1 MSIQALNK
9 QETLEYDKL
18 YNQHPWMTGT
28 AAPIAVERADGIY
41 FWDYDGKRYT
51 DMGSQLTNV
60 NLGYGNQEITDAMK
74 KQLDILPYIAPKFSS
89 GPRAQLAKMLVDLA
103 PDNMQKVFFALGG
116 SDSNEAAINM
126 ARTVTGR
133 SKIFSRYRSYHGS
146 TLGSGNLSGDPRR
159 FALENPAANGFIK
172 FFDPYVYRSK
182 ISFKD
187 DAEAAE
193 FYLDKL
199 REQLLYE
206 GPENV
211 AAIEV
216 ESITGANG
224 VIIPPDGYLQGLRKI
239 CDEYGILMICDEVM
253 AGFGR
258 TGTMFAFEHWGVKP
272 DIITFAK
279 GVTCGYVPLGGIIV
293 SKEIAKYYE
302 NHVFQ
307 YGLTYSGHSLAC
319 AAGVA
324 CVNYYQEHHIL
335 EHVNRVG
342 KVLGEIL
349 EELKKKHRTI
359 GDVRYIGLF
368 SAVELVKDKETREPL
383 VPYADRSGQ
392 MGQIIQLLADRGFS
406 TYGRENNINITPPL
420 IITEQQLREEMKK
433 FDEVMDIVDSGN
445 F

>member
-1 MSIQALNK
+1 MSDFCLNGA
-9 QETLEYDKL
+9 QTLEYDRL
-18 YNQHPWMTGT
+18 YNQHPWLTGKVN
-28 AAPIAVERADGIY
+28 PIAVEKADGIY
-41 FWDYDGKRYT
+41 FWDYDGKRYA

-60 NLGYGNQEITDAMK
+60 NLGYGNKEITQAVKD
-74 KQLDILPYIAPKFSS
+74 QLDILPYVAPKFAS
-89 GPRAQLAKMLVDLA
+89 GPRSQLAKMLIDLA

-159 FALENPAANGFIK
+159 FALEKPASTGFIK
-172 FFDPYVYRSK
+172 FFDPYVYRTG
-182 ISFKD
+182 ISFEND
-187 DAEAAE
+187 EEASA
-193 FYLDKL
+193 FYLRML

-224 VIIPPDGYLQGLRKI
+224 VIIPPDGYLQGLREI
-239 CDEYGILMICDEVM
+239 CDEYGILLICDEVM

-258 TGTMFAFEHWGVKP
+258 TGTMFAFEHWGIKP

-302 NHVFQ
+302 DHVFQ
-307 YGLTYSGHSLAC
+307 FGLTYSGHTLAC

-324 CVNYYQEHHIL
+324 ALNYYKEHHIL
-335 EHVNRVG
+335 ENVNRVG
-342 KVLGEIL
+342 KVLKEIL
-349 EELKKKHRTI
+349 LEQKEKHRCV
-359 GDVRYIGLF
+359 GDVRAIGLF
-368 SAVELVKDKETREPL
+368 SAVELVKDPKTREPL
-383 VPYADRSGQ
+383 VPYADKSGQ
-392 MGQIIQLLADRGFS
+392 MGKIIGWLNERGFS

-420 IITEQQLREEMKK
+420 IITEEQLREEMKK
-433 FDEVMDIVDSGN
+433 FDEVLSIVDRE
-445 F
+445 FL

>member
-1 MSIQALNK
+1 
-9 QETLEYDKL
+9 
-18 YNQHPWMTGT
+18 
-28 AAPIAVERADGIY
+28 
-41 FWDYDGKRYT
+41 
-51 DMGSQLTNV
+51 
-60 NLGYGNQEITDAMK
+60 
-74 KQLDILPYIAPKFSS
+74 
-89 GPRAQLAKMLVDLA
+89 
-103 PDNMQKVFFALGG
+103 
-116 SDSNEAAINM
+116 
-126 ARTVTGR
+126 RTVTGR

-182 ISFKD
+182 IPFANDS
-187 DAEAAE
+187 EAAE

-302 NHVFQ
+302 DHVFQ

-349 EELKKKHRTI
+349 EEMKEKHRTI

-383 VPYADRSGQ
+383 VPYADRSGA
-392 MGQIIQLLADRGFS
+392 MGRIIQLLTDRGFS